1 MSYRVKCVCTGCF
14 FSRQKFSPL
23 VSSVVTNRLLQKEG
37 APTLHSIMSHEHVIV
52 LNSDSDEEV
61 EQAEIGGAFAVVFC
75 MFLRSHRLLAERE
88 RATQSR
94 NLNAWFFR
102 IFKRL
107 SFPACLHS
115 FWFTSR
121 PTRAQRAREND
132 AEGTETWRVI
142 DSGANERSRFV
153 FSRSLSRLGSVALLV
168 RFFFFSTHSRL
179 HNKKHID
186 TTQKTTM

>member
-1 MSYRVKCVCTGCF
+1 M
-14 FSRQKFSPL
+14 L
-23 VSSVVTNRLLQKEG
+23 
-37 APTLHSIMSHEHVIV
+37 
-52 LNSDSDEEV
+52 
-61 EQAEIGGAFAVVFC
+61 VFC

-132 AEGTETWRVI
+132 AESTETWRVI

-153 FSRSLSRLGSVALLV
+153 FSRSLSRLGSVALL
-168 RFFFFSTHSRL
+168 FFFFLLYFVLFSTRL
-179 HNKKHID
+179 SKISSHNTKNNDVVLTILTPPAFFFLLLVDVVRMIQQNSGRKRCD
-186 TTQKTTM
+186 

>member
-1 MSYRVKCVCTGCF
+1 MSQADVIDLTG
-14 FSRQKFSPL
+14 
-23 VSSVVTNRLLQKEG
+23 
-37 APTLHSIMSHEHVIV
+37 
-52 LNSDSDEEV
+52 DSDEAADRAEV
-61 EQAEIGGAFAVVFC
+61 RGASSAVFC
-75 MFLRSHRLLAERE
+75 VFLRSHRLLAERE
-88 RATQSR
+88 RANQSR

-132 AEGTETWRVI
+132 AESTETWRVI

>member
-52 LNSDSDEEV
+52 LSSDSDEEA
-61 EQAEIGGAFAVVFC
+61 EQAEVGGAFAVVFLYV
-75 MFLRSHRLLAERE
+75 FTFASSTRE
-88 RATQSR
+88 RDGATQSR
-94 NLNAWFFR
+94 NLNACFFR